1 MKRKFEEVFEEKIEG
16 DLEDDFKVE
25 LFNEDGTELIANSG
39 GDFCQTDVKT
49 EINDDGEVRENE
61 DVKIEIFEAEVKQED
76 IYFEDFAEEYENQ
89 VVKVEKN
96 DHDMVNAQDRKSL
109 KLTTCS
115 TTPSD
120 DVLRKVFTTGL
131 TLVFYCS
138 DIILFCTIHHLKLD
152 IRCKEKD
159 CNFIS
164 ESGIDLA
171 RHKREHQWKCEYCP
185 FVSLRQDSKLNPV

>member
-61 DVKIEIFEAEVKQED
+61 DVKIEIFEAEIKQED
-76 IYFEDFAEEYENQ
+76 INFEDFAEEYENQ

-120 DVLRKVFTTGL
+120 DVLRKVFTTGI

-138 DIILFCTIHHLKLD
+138 DIIFFCTMRTSFKT
-152 IRCKEKD
+152 RYQMQ
-159 CNFIS
+159 
-164 ESGIDLA
+164 
-171 RHKREHQWKCEYCP
+171 RKR
-185 FVSLRQDSKLNPV
+185 L